1 MFCSQWSTTFY
12 CFRCEEVG
20 LRFPFLPPLFSF
32 SKIPCCRWDLFNKSV
47 FIMYYYVKKEKKKV
61 DLPASF
67 DVMLTGIFY
76 CQSRMILQFVPIYS
90 GDWSPFSYISCVK
103 PFVDES
109 ILLSGLWQIFV
120 LLYMKLL
127 LLCCCCVHVFVFI
140 TPLTLRTWYVYL
152 QHLWRQRCWTVSFVL
167 PWCWHQI
174 KTVHCN
180 PF

>member
-1 MFCSQWSTTFY
+1 
-12 CFRCEEVG
+12 
-20 LRFPFLPPLFSF
+20 
-32 SKIPCCRWDLFNKSV
+32 
-47 FIMYYYVKKEKKKV
+47 
-61 DLPASF
+61 
-67 DVMLTGIFY
+67 MLTAIFY

-127 LLCCCCVHVFVFI
+127 LLCCCVHVFVFI

-152 QHLWRQRCWTVSFVL
+152 QHLWRQCCSTVSFVL

-180 PF
+180 PSFKTALTVRPKCSLTGLVRHQGGHRHGNRRVLESDLTEGWSITRFL